1 MKHLLRFTLIELL
14 VVIAII
20 AILAAMLLP
29 ALAKA
34 REKARSIS
42 CVNNLKSVG
51 LAYNL
56 YDADNNDVRIIDY
69 NWGTNWVGALG
80 SYGNDGKYLSSSSP
94 DEAICPGRRPF
105 KWAGQ
110 TSKYQGYGHRRHYV
124 PSKMNLNPKSSGSY
138 NHTYYDRYWVMA
150 QCKGPSAFPVLG
162 DSRSKV
168 WAENGSPEQSLV
180 PNFNDPR
187 SSEQTSDWEKSSYFH
202 CGAHGSS
209 GNFLYADGHAAA
221 VNSIQQLVGQFREEF
236 TAQGEAMGGFG
247 GYNAGPVWKY
257 AP

>member
-42 CVNNLKSVG
+42 CINNLKSVG
-51 LAYNL
+51 MAYTL

-80 SYGNDGKYLSSSSP
+80 SYGNDGKYLSSTTP
-94 DEAICPGRRPF
+94 DESICPGRAPF
-105 KWAGQ
+105 KWAGK
-110 TSKYQGYGHRRHYV
+110 TSNYQGYGHRRQWV

-138 NHTYYDRYWVMA
+138 NHDYYDRYWLMMN
-150 QCKGPSAFPVLG
+150 CKGPSSLPVLG

-168 WAENGSPEQSLV
+168 WADSGSPEQSLV
-180 PNFNDPR
+180 VQFH
-187 SSEQTSDWEKSSYFH
+187 SSEQSSNWEASTYFH

-221 VNSIQQLVGQFREEF
+221 VNSMAQLVGQMREEY
-236 TAQGEAMGGFG
+236 AAHGETLGGFG

-257 AP
+257 VP